1 MENEYI
7 VHAYGSLF
15 GAIGTKSVIAYVS
28 VGNAVAAIGCYGDSG
43 RLDRKDVRQVVEN
56 TTWDDVYVAIINGGY
71 KNDDVLEYIIKNIDV
86 LQDLH
91 LVADYVRC
99 NGDFYPIVKKGYS
112 AVPEYRMSGI
122 GYYIVPDTVV
132 TWTRE
137 YLASKKK

>member
-7 VHAYGSLF
+7 IHKYADLL
-15 GAIGTKSVIAYVS
+15 GAIGKKTAIAYVS

-43 RLDRKDVRQVVEN
+43 RLDREDVRQVVKN
-56 TTWDDVYVAIINGGY
+56 TTWDDVYVAAINGGY
-71 KNDDVLEYIIKNIDV
+71 KTDDAYECIIRNIDV
-86 LQDLH
+86 LQDIG
-91 LVADYVRC
+91 LVTDYVRC
-99 NGDFYPIVKKGYS
+99 NGDFLPIVRKGYS

>member
-1 MENEYI
+1 MENKYIIHEYRD
-7 VHAYGSLF
+7 LF
-15 GAIGTKSVIAYVS
+15 GAIGKKTAVAYVS
-28 VGNAVAAIGCYGDSG
+28 VGNAVAAIGCYEDSG

-56 TTWDDVYVAIINGGY
+56 ATWDDVYVAAIKGGY
-71 KNDDVLEYIIKNIDV
+71 KTNDVYEYIVKNIDV
-86 LQDLH
+86 LEGIN

-99 NGDFYPIVKKGYS
+99 NGDFLPIVRKGYS

-122 GYYIVPDTVV
+122 GYYIVPDTVL

>member
-1 MENEYI
+1 MEKEYI
-7 VHAYGSLF
+7 IHEYRDLL
-15 GAIGTKSVIAYVS
+15 GAIGNKTAVAYVS
-28 VGNAVAAIGCYGDSG
+28 VGNDVAAIGCYGDSG

-56 TTWDDVYVAIINGGY
+56 TTWDDVYVAAINGGY
-71 KNDDVLEYIIKNIDV
+71 KTNDVYECIVKNIDV
-86 LQDLH
+86 LEDIN

-99 NGDFYPIVKKGYS
+99 NGDFLPIVKKGYS

-137 YLASKKK
+137 YLASKK